1 MAVVTHEAKY
11 SGGYKI
17 KRQWGLVTQGIHA
30 WERIIT
36 EHVQNLGNIP
46 NITHPQKLDLE
57 KDNDKGHENG
67 GKNGQRNAT
76 KKNVATRRVRK
87 DK

>member
-57 KDNDKGHENG
+57 KKKTMTKALKMG
-67 GKNGQRNAT
+67 GRMDREMPQRKT
-76 KKNVATRRVRK
+76 
-87 DK
+87 